1 MSRFLSVTGTI
12 NHIGPM
18 QSCSREW
25 CNCASLISLHTEQ
38 GPADLVI
45 FADTY
50 ILGCEPLHPGQRIT
64 AFYDANAPMPLIYPP
79 RYNILAAARLN
90 PAQTALLAYFD
101 EQLTDEDNTLH
112 LNISRSTKL
121 LNPNG
126 QLYYGPLGKQVLL
139 AVYSSSTRSVPAI
152 TTPETV
158 ITFCGRPPLEN
169 S

>member
-1 MSRFLSVTGTI
+1 
-12 NHIGPM
+12 
-18 QSCSREW
+18 
-25 CNCASLISLHTEQ
+25 
-38 GPADLVI
+38 
-45 FADTY
+45 
-50 ILGCEPLHPGQRIT
+50 
-64 AFYDANAPMPLIYPP
+64 MPLIYPP

-121 LNPNG
+121 LTPNG

>member
-1 MSRFLSVTGTI
+1 MHR
-12 NHIGPM
+12 
-18 QSCSREW
+18 
-25 CNCASLISLHTEQ
+25 
-38 GPADLVI
+38 
-45 FADTY
+45 
-50 ILGCEPLHPGQRIT
+50 HPGQRIT

-101 EQLTDEDNTLH
+101 EQLTDVDNTLH
-112 LNISRSTKL
+112 LNISRSTTL
-121 LNPNG
+121 LTPNG

-139 AVYSSSTRSVPAI
+139 AVYSSSTRSMPAI

>member
-1 MSRFLSVTGTI
+1 MPTLPCPSSIRPGTT
-12 NHIGPM
+12 
-18 QSCSREW
+18 SWR
-25 CNCASLISLHTEQ
+25 
-38 GPADLVI
+38 
-45 FADTY
+45 
-50 ILGCEPLHPGQRIT
+50 
-64 AFYDANAPMPLIYPP
+64 
-79 RYNILAAARLN
+79 AARLN

-121 LNPNG
+121 LTPNG